1 MEHATTSVK
10 LDTPTTL
17 RTLVAPYLTPF
28 EEQQTLQE
36 DLSIKTTIMELD
48 TLPNIPGG
56 LPAEITQHKHMQLGR
71 VNSKPKANRR
81 TRNYVIRAA
90 AKRYAQS
97 NESIPKLCHELGLTC
112 VNRAPCAAPHHY
124 QREDSNPNPGARRT
138 NLEKDLRNELYFTD
152 LFSNLNPPRS
162 RGTRNTPRWG
172 SDEVE
177 GRDLA
182 KSAVPLPS
190 DRNRLVRRPT
200 LERED
205 AFRDANTAKGNVR
218 LRRSQPLT
226 EDAEVAE
233 LYRMGL
239 LYDDEKDRG
248 DGFSLNS
255 IEHEEPVY
263 AIRPA
268 KRARKNKV
276 RGYGLDRPL
285 HLDLSFTDL
294 GGDDAIAQYL
304 LSSTAEQSEDG
315 TVQKSEQSRSFAP
328 LRVIYELNSSQPS
341 FDVDTSQ
348 PPDLVSDILSDY
360 DYFSDS
366 DLDDLPSQREV
377 RDSAATPASDAWIV
391 LGDDS

>member
-1 MEHATTSVK
+1 
-10 LDTPTTL
+10 
-17 RTLVAPYLTPF
+17 
-28 EEQQTLQE
+28 
-36 DLSIKTTIMELD
+36 MELD
-48 TLPNIPGG
+48 TLPNSTGG
-56 LPAEITQHKHMQLGR
+56 LPAEITQYKHIQLAR
-71 VNSKPKANRR
+71 VSSKPKPNRR
-81 TRNYVIRAA
+81 TRNHVIRAA
-90 AKRYAQS
+90 AKRYAQGAES
-97 NESIPKLCHELGLTC
+97 NPKLCHELGLTC
-112 VNRAPCAAPHHY
+112 VNRAPCVAPHHY
-124 QREDSNPNPGARRT
+124 QLEGSNSNPGARRI
-138 NLEKDLRNELYFTD
+138 NLEKDLRNELYFAD
-152 LFSNLNPPRS
+152 LFATLPR
-162 RGTRNTPRWG
+162 RGTRNVPRWG
-172 SDEVE
+172 SDELE

-182 KSAVPLPS
+182 KSTVPLPS
-190 DRNRLVRRPT
+190 DRNRLVRHPT

-218 LRRSQPLT
+218 LRRTQPLT

-268 KRARKNKV
+268 KRARKNKS

-304 LSSTAEQSEDG
+304 MSSTAEQSEDG

-377 RDSAATPASDAWIV
+377 RDSAATPSSDAWIV